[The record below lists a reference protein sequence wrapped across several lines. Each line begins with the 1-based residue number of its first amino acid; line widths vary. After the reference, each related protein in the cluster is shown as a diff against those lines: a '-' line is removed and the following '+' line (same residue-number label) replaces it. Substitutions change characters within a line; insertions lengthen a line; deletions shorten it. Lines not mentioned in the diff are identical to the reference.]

1 MSTISFKVTSRT
13 TGEHH
18 KPGASW
24 KCSCWALLGLLVL
37 SSPSIGQEMAPR
49 VGPYTPPGYGGAQ
62 QPNGPSA
69 ITSPQLSFDDP
80 EPPLDPRIQAM
91 LRSDQKLE
99 VVHHRSQLVITKHK
113 VRRMAWSDPSVID
126 VVQFSETELSLLGL
140 GLGTTDLWLWFEDQE
155 APLMY
160 SVSVV
165 RDPSLENQRRLD
177 YGRIERKLALL
188 YPNSKVYLIPLTRKI
203 IVRGQ
208 ARDPQ
213 EAARIMQVVRTEV
226 IAQERFTGGLY
237 GNGAN
242 GYGAGYGGGAG
253 GYGGGD
259 DLANGNN
266 NGFNNLLNS
275 IIVDELEVPGE
286 FTINIRVRMAEINRS
301 QLRRLG
307 VDWNAAINN
316 GQVVLSQAAGFAAN
330 PVLTGIFDAG
340 DFSVV
345 IDALASNGSVRVL
358 EDTRLS
364 VLAGHSASFIAG
376 GEFAVPTIVGIGGV
390 GGQQTSFRGFGTSVI
405 VTPTVVDDDLIRMQ
419 IVPELSSVN
428 GSNSV
433 NGIPGTNVRRVQ
445 TFVEMREGQTIV
457 LGGLFSRQENAENV
471 RIPFLGEIP
480 IVGQYVFNS
489 KRATEDES
497 ELLIIVTPEIVRA
510 MDPDQ
515 VPPLPGW
522 YATHPD
528 DIDFYRNNRI
538 EGNPDLGH
546 YQLLPYG
553 NGQGVGED
561 VGYNFF
567 NPAPQGGP
575 IQPGRYGDGMTYP
588 QDNQQYPNGGGP
600 IQMMPQQYY
609 GQPGPTPTPAYPN
622 GLGQQRVPMN
632 PTIQRTSGAYPT
644 NSPAGST
651 YRR

>member
-1 MSTISFKVTSRT
+1 
-13 TGEHH
+13 
-18 KPGASW
+18 
-24 KCSCWALLGLLVL
+24 
-37 SSPSIGQEMAPR
+37 
-49 VGPYTPPGYGGAQ
+49 
-62 QPNGPSA
+62 
-69 ITSPQLSFDDP
+69 
-80 EPPLDPRIQAM
+80 
-91 LRSDQKLE
+91 
-99 VVHHRSQLVITKHK
+99 
-113 VRRMAWSDPSVID
+113 
-126 VVQFSETELSLLGL
+126 
-140 GLGTTDLWLWFEDQE
+140 
-155 APLMY
+155 
-160 SVSVV
+160 
-165 RDPSLENQRRLD
+165 
-177 YGRIERKLALL
+177 RKLALL

-226 IAQERFTGGLY
+226 IAQERITGGLY
-237 GNGAN
+237 GNGA
-242 GYGAGYGGGAG
+242 YGYGGGYGGAGAG

-259 DLANGNN
+259 DLLNGNN
-266 NGFNNLLNS
+266 NGNNNLLNS

-588 QDNQQYPNGGGP
+588 QDQYQQPNGGGP

-622 GLGQQRVPMN
+622 GLGQQRMPVN
-632 PTIQRTSGAYPT
+632 PTIQRTSGSYPT
-644 NSPAGST
+644 NSPANSS